1 MPPRGSATDRR
12 APTPPPLARAQGFR
26 VLGPLRAPARSRSA
40 TECSV
45 TAAVIFRF
53 KYYIYTIVDVSA
65 LPEIPANVVCAG
77 DRCSRDADLAQH
89 MHLMDLGRHRIDRCP
104 YCKEK
109 TQEKK
114 VKKKGKKKEK
124 NVKKKK
130 GKTKK
135 AMPEKMKKTLA
146 VTRVAKHTLASK
158 DFTFASQAHCYDAC
172 STTTMENDLVSE
184 HT

>member
-1 MPPRGSATDRR
+1 
-12 APTPPPLARAQGFR
+12 
-26 VLGPLRAPARSRSA
+26 
-40 TECSV
+40 
-45 TAAVIFRF
+45 
-53 KYYIYTIVDVSA
+53 
-65 LPEIPANVVCAG
+65 
-77 DRCSRDADLAQH
+77 
-89 MHLMDLGRHRIDRCP
+89 MDLGRHRIDRCP

-109 TQEKK
+109 TQEK
-114 VKKKGKKKEK
+114 
-124 NVKKKK
+124 NVKKK